1 MKRLLPVIVIM
12 LILFFAGATHAFT
25 LSFPEKTVNVPTVG
39 ARDVI
44 ITLRSDT
51 AETVAV
57 NLIDSKTWTSLNEN
71 LVRVVPGETEDVVL
85 TVSPFQDTTTGLYKV
100 TLIAESL
107 ATKQNILK
115 DIFINVY
122 KGEVVDIEKIVVSGD
137 TRPTGD
143 VSITV
148 FVKNYKSVPANE
160 VVINVVV
167 SSPSRKIFEFT
178 EIIDNINPDQ
188 KVSRTRQFTL
198 ERGADTGT
206 YRTVATLLTRNETKE
221 VTQTFTV
228 AAKPVIITTE
238 ETTPLM
244 FGFSKKITIRNDGN
258 AEADTVTITNAI
270 SGVESVFYSGNL
282 PTRIEDGTYIWLV
295 RGVTPGEVL
304 TIGYKVDYTSL
315 FMFILAIIILGWI
328 LFFKLRTVRIK
339 KYIIQKKELEEG
351 EEFTVGIE
359 VKNASGRKKD
369 EITVRDFIPP
379 VFEFKHAQTPEP
391 TRKKTAAGTELTWK
405 LKDVHHREERL
416 VSYKIVPLFGVHG
429 TIRLPR
435 ASATF
440 KQNKREMTNHST
452 YAVIGISTEDAEE
465 SKRKT
470 K

>member
-1 MKRLLPVIVIM
+1 MKRVLPVIVIM
-12 LILFFAGATHAFT
+12 LILLFGGATHAFT

-39 ARDVI
+39 SRDVI
-44 ITLRSDT
+44 ITLSSDS

-57 NLIDSKTWTSLNEN
+57 NLIDSKTWTSLDEN
-71 LVRVVPGETEDVVL
+71 LVRLVPGETKDVVL
-85 TVSPFQDTTTGLYKV
+85 TVSPFQGTTIGLYKV

-107 ATKQNILK
+107 ATKQKVLK

-137 TRPTGD
+137 TRPTGN

-148 FVKNYKSVPANE
+148 FVKNYKTVPSNE
-160 VVINVVV
+160 VIISAVV
-167 SSPSRKIFEFT
+167 SSSSRKVFDFT
-178 EIIDNINPDQ
+178 EVIDSINPDQ
-188 KVSRTRQFTL
+188 KVSRTRQFVL
-198 ERGADTGT
+198 ERYADAGT
-206 YRTVATLLTRNETKE
+206 YRIGATLLAGNEIKE

-238 ETTPLM
+238 ESTPLA

-270 SGVESVFYSGNL
+270 SAVESVFYSGNL
-282 PTRIEDGTYIWLV
+282 PSKIEDGQYIWLV
-295 RGVTPGEVL
+295 RGIAAGEVI
-304 TIGYKVDYTSL
+304 TIEYKIDYTSL
-315 FMFILAIIILGWI
+315 FMFILAIIILGWV

-359 VKNASGRKKD
+359 VRNASGRKKD
-369 EITVRDFIPP
+369 EIVVRDFVPP
-379 VFEFKHAQTPEP
+379 VFDFKSAQTPEP
-391 TRKKTAAGTELTWK
+391 TRKKTAAGIELTWK

-416 VSYKIVPLFGVHG
+416 VSYKIVPVFGVHG

-435 ASATF
+435 TSATF
-440 KQNKREMTNHST
+440 KQNKREMTNRST
-452 YAVIGISTEDAEE
+452 FAVIGISTEDVEN
-465 SKRKT
+465 SKRKL
-470 K
+470 